1 MKNLLI
7 LFILAFSCNC
17 MAGHNE
23 PAHVIITAG
32 QSNTDGRVPN
42 DRLPVTS
49 KQWQQIRLL
58 RQEPTS
64 IAELPR
70 TVQTGNSVPSGLRV
84 KEEQTQYLGVRCY
97 YLLLAGTMVA
107 RAFLCYQ
114 MGNRRNFYRAF
125 QCFGQ
130 INSLVGKSRMAGK

>member
-42 DRLPVTS
+42 DRLPDYIKTL
-49 KQWQQIRLL
+49 QNCP
-58 RQEPTS
+58 EPYRRE
-64 IAELPR
+64 I
-70 TVQTGNSVPSGLRV
+70 PS
-84 KEEQTQYLGVRCY
+84 
-97 YLLLAGTMVA
+97 LLA
-107 RAFLCYQ
+107 
-114 MGNRRNFYRAF
+114 
-125 QCFGQ
+125 
-130 INSLVGKSRMAGK
+130 

>member
-17 MAGHNE
+17 MAGNNE
-23 PAHVIITAG
+23 PAHVIIT
-32 QSNTDGRVPN
+32 
-42 DRLPVTS
+42 
-49 KQWQQIRLL
+49 
-58 RQEPTS
+58 
-64 IAELPR
+64 
-70 TVQTGNSVPSGLRV
+70 
-84 KEEQTQYLGVRCY
+84 VRCY